1 MVAQEG
7 LTLRKL
13 AVEALEKSTRMLEVA
28 MRLLKHGNRVEAD
41 RVRRE
46 ARAQRTIS
54 TLLMAKANQ
63 LETNSDYQRHRN

>member
-1 MVAQEG
+1 MVSQEG
-7 LTLRKL
+7 FTLRKM

-28 MRLLKHGNRVEAD
+28 MNLLKHGNRAEAE

-54 TLLMAKANQ
+54 TLLMAKASQ
-63 LETNSDYQRHRN
+63 LETNPSQSRHRN

>member
-1 MVAQEG
+1 MVIQEG
-7 LTLRKL
+7 VTLRKM

-28 MRLLKHGNRVEAD
+28 MRLLKHGNRAEAD

-46 ARAQRTIS
+46 ARVQRTIS

-63 LETNSDYQRHRN
+63 LETISAHTRDRN

>member
-1 MVAQEG
+1 MVGQDG

-28 MRLLKHGNRVEAD
+28 MRLLKHGNRAEAD

-54 TLLMAKANQ
+54 TLLMAKASQ
-63 LETNSDYQRHRN
+63 LETDTELYRHRN